1 MSWFWAFKKKCFFFL
16 VILTG
21 PLERLPTYLSH
32 TRSGPNVVRKFFLKK
47 EFLKKISFLKW
58 SFFLGD
64 CDRAFQKSY
73 LCTSLIEDQV
83 RTWFEKKFWK
93 NLLFWNKVSF
103 WVIVTEPLKS
113 LATYLFHRGSSP
125 NIIRKKKKKFW
136 KNEILKILKWSFF
149 LGDSD
154 WAFKKATYIPLS

>member
-1 MSWFWAFKKKCFFFL
+1 MFFFFSDSNWAFRKATY
-16 VILTG
+16 I
-21 PLERLPTYLSH
+21 PLLYKI
-32 TRSGPNVVRKFFLKK
+32 RSKRSLKIFLKK
-47 EFLKKISFLKW
+47 EFLKKFSFLKW

-64 CDRAFQKSY
+64 CDRAFWKIY

-83 RTWFEKKFWK
+83 RTWFKKKFWK

-125 NIIRKKKKKFW
+125 NIIRKKKKKV
-136 KNEILKILKWSFF
+136 LKKWNFENFEMKF
-149 LGDSD
+149 LFG
-154 WAFKKATYIPLS
+154 W

>member
-1 MSWFWAFKKKCFFFL
+1 M
-16 VILTG
+16 
-21 PLERLPTYLSH
+21 LPTYLSH

-125 NIIRKKKKKFW
+125 NIIRKKKKKSFEKMKFW
-136 KNEILKILKWSFF
+136 KFWNEASFWVIVIGPLKRLPTYLSHRGSGPNVVRKKFWNMIFF
-149 LGDSD
+149 
-154 WAFKKATYIPLS
+154 FF